1 MLGLKFEFFKIF
13 LINEFL
19 VTNLLLKRIFL
30 KKIYIYIY
38 IFSVELFSFKNN
50 HSLQELKEFSFK
62 TAFVILTVISI

>member
-19 VTNLLLKRIFL
+19 VTNLLLKRIYM
-30 KKIYIYIY
+30 KNIYIY

>member
-19 VTNLLLKRIFL
+19 VTNLLLKRIYM
-30 KKIYIYIY
+30 KNIYIY

-50 HSLQELKEFSFK
+50 DSLQELKEFSFK
-62 TAFVILTVISI
+62 TVFVILTVISI